1 MYYMRYISHLKN
13 SSEKFALAACAS
25 GAVLVSASCGNKTTG
40 VGYDTVTQEEIQF
53 HADND
58 IAMTVRSIVDA
69 VRVGETLLPDDYD
82 FEGVLTDGQGTPLYT
97 DLEGAP
103 GEWNVKIV
111 DGDEAEISNRY
122 IGDLMDDDL
131 RMYILGALNLND
143 ADLIS
148 AYKNP
153 ANEDEFIYHYD
164 SGDIDIN
171 FSTVPVISQSGLEG
185 TLMTITISKK
195 SGQASV

>member
-1 MYYMRYISHLKN
+1 MRYISHLKN
-13 SSEKFALAACAS
+13 SSEKFALAAYAS
-25 GAVLVSASCGNKTTG
+25 SAVLVSATCGNKTTS
-40 VGYDTVTQEEIQF
+40 VGYDSVAQEEIQF

-69 VRVGETLLPDDYD
+69 VRVGETLMPDDYD
-82 FEGVLTDGQGTPLYT
+82 FDGVLTDGQGTPLYT

-103 GEWNVKIV
+103 GQWRVKV
-111 DGDEAEISNRY
+111 VGDEEAEISNRY

-131 RMYILGALNLND
+131 RIYILGALNLND

-153 ANEDEFIYHYD
+153 SNEDEFIYHYD
-164 SGDIDIN
+164 TGDIDIN
-171 FSTVPVISQSGLEG
+171 FSTLPAVSASGLEG
-185 TLMTITISKK
+185 TLMTISISKK
-195 SGQASV
+195 PGQAST